1 MLGLRER
8 YVEAVQA
15 VQHHRGQSELTPS
28 VLAAACVAVLPV
40 DGAGISMNQRQ
51 LRVPL
56 GWSGDAAAVA
66 ERTQTT
72 LGEGPCVSA
81 AAAETALVVDADGL
95 ADRWPVYAVELTRR
109 TPFRSVASIPL
120 GTPGQPVFGAL
131 DLYASRPDLTT
142 VLIVDEAAAAVADPI
157 ASFLSGM
164 LDEVYEYEVEP
175 PAWWGEGPAVDRAD
189 VWTAVGMLIAANE
202 FDDVDDTAAL
212 ARLRGFAFRHDLTLD
227 ETADR
232 LLNRQLTPRSV
243 LH

>member
-1 MLGLRER
+1 VGLRER

-15 VQHHRGQSELTPS
+15 AQHRRGQDELTPS
-28 VLAAACVAVLPV
+28 VLAAACVAVLPI
-40 DGAGISMNQRQ
+40 DGAGISMSQRQ

-56 GWSGDAAAVA
+56 GWSGSEAATA

-72 LGEGPCVSA
+72 LGEGPCLTA
-81 AAAETALVVDADGL
+81 AAASAALVVDADAL
-95 ADRWPVYAVELTRR
+95 VDRWPVYGVELTRR

-131 DLYASRPDLTT
+131 DLYASRPDLST
-142 VLIVDEAAAAVADPI
+142 VLILDEAVDAVGGPI
-157 ASFLSGM
+157 AGFLSGM

-175 PAWWGEGPAVDRAD
+175 PSWWDQGPAVDRAD

-202 FDDVDDTAAL
+202 FDDVDDTSAL

-232 LLNRQLTPRSV
+232 LLNRELTPRSV

>member
-1 MLGLRER
+1 MDLQER
-8 YVEAVQA
+8 YVEAVRA
-15 VQHHRGQSELTPS
+15 ARLHRGQDELSPS

-56 GWSGDAAAVA
+56 GWSGDAAATA

-72 LGEGPCVSA
+72 LGEGPCLSA
-81 AAAETALVVDADGL
+81 AAARSALVVDGDAL
-95 ADRWPVYAVELTRR
+95 VDRWPVYGVELSRR

-131 DLYASRPDLTT
+131 DLYASRPDLST
-142 VLIVDEAAAAVADPI
+142 VLVIDEIAAAVAAPI
-157 ASFLSGM
+157 ASFLNGM
-164 LDEVYEYEVEP
+164 LDDVYEFEIEP
-175 PAWWGEGPAVDRAD
+175 PSWWDDSPAVERVD

-202 FDDVDDTAAL
+202 LDDVDDTAAL

-232 LLNRQLTPRSV
+232 LLHRVLTASSV

>member
-1 MLGLRER
+1 MGLRER
-8 YVEAVQA
+8 YVEAVRV
-15 VQHHRGQSELTPS
+15 VQHRRGQDELTPS
-28 VLAAACVAVLPV
+28 VLAAACLTVLPV
-40 DGAGISMNQRQ
+40 DGASISMSQRR

-56 GWSGDAAAVA
+56 GWSGDAAAIA

-72 LGEGPCVSA
+72 LGEGPCLTA
-81 AAAETALVVDADGL
+81 AAASAALVVDADAL
-95 ADRWPVYAVELTRR
+95 VDRWPVYGVELTRR

-120 GTPGQPVFGAL
+120 GTAGQPVFGAL
-131 DLYASRPDLTT
+131 DLYALRPDLST
-142 VLIVDEAAAAVADPI
+142 VLVLDEAAGAVGGPI

-175 PAWWGEGPAVDRAD
+175 PSWWDEGPAVDRAD

-232 LLNRQLTPRSV
+232 LLNRQLTPDIV
-243 LH
+243 LS